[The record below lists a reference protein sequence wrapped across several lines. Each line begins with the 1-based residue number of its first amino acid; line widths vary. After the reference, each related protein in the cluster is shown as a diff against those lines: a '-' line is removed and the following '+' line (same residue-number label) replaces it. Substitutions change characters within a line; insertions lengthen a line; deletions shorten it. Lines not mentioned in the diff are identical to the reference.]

1 MAEKRD
7 YYEVL
12 GVPKDASA
20 DQIKSAYRKLAM
32 KWHPDR
38 NQGSEEAKAKFQEA
52 SEAYEVLSN
61 PEKRQ
66 RYDQFGHQGV
76 NFGAGGFDFNNA
88 TADFGDI
95 FSQIFGGGGGF
106 EDMFAVRTSC
116 GGRVW
121 QGACA
126 CRRADCQRSCA
137 RNRRSKSERGML
149 CGRGILRC
157 TGLRSQCGIP
167 KAEQGY
173 L

>member
-12 GVPKDASA
+12 GVAKDASA

-32 KWHPDR
+32 KYHPDR
-38 NQGSEEAKAKFQEA
+38 NPGNPEAKEKFQEA

-76 NFGAGGFDFNNA
+76 NFGQGGFDFNNA

-95 FSQIFGGGGGF
+95 FSQIFGGRGGSFGGGF
-106 EDMFAVRTSC
+106 AVGRTPTARS
-116 GGRVW
+116 
-121 QGACA
+121 AA
-126 CRRADCQRSCA
+126 TTCRWSWRSTST
-137 RNRRSKSERGML
+137 RRSSAASVR
-149 CGRGILRC
+149 
-157 TGLRSQCGIP
+157 
-167 KAEQGY
+167 
-173 L
+173 

>member
-1 MAEKRD
+1 MAEQKRD

-38 NQGSEEAKAKFQEA
+38 NPDNPEAKAKFQEA

-76 NFGAGGFDFNNA
+76 NFGPGGFDFSRA
-88 TADFGDI
+88 RLSTVA
-95 FSQIFGGGGGF
+95 STSL
-106 EDMFAVRTSC
+106 MTSFAANFTRSSRSRTVRL
-116 GGRVW
+116 RKL
-121 QGACA
+121 
-126 CRRADCQRSCA
+126 
-137 RNRRSKSERGML
+137 SKSAIAR
-149 CGRGILRC
+149 
-157 TGLRSQCGIP
+157 
-167 KAEQGY
+167 A
-173 L
+173 